1 METFYSVTLLI
12 VAAII
17 SNIIASAFDKIPL
30 TFFEIAC
37 GFALSFLPLFHHY
50 SLYPEMFMICI
61 IAPLLYT
68 DGTKA
73 NLKQFRTSLG
83 QLFSMAVFLAIATAI
98 LMGILFHSLMTIV
111 PLTLSIMLAAIITPT
126 DSLALSSITT
136 DIKIPHH
143 VSGALENESLF
154 NDASGIVVFN
164 LAILTF
170 STGDFSLAN
179 GLASFSIS
187 FFGGIFIGLIV
198 GLLFYSLQGFL
209 ISKSMDTS
217 TVLVPLNLMSPIATY
232 LVAEEFHA
240 SGILAV
246 VAAGIL
252 HGLYSSRL
260 RLTSTDVQLVIKASW
275 QVVSSLL
282 SGIVFVLLG
291 VTIPTVISKM
301 TQFSNHF
308 LMELLVL
315 AVVLYLGM
323 LMIRFMWA
331 KFNLVNLHP
340 DTQTKNSTKDSFLI
354 AIGGIH
360 GTITLSMALSIPFTI
375 NGHDFPFRDE
385 IIFVATIVILLSL
398 VVPTFV
404 LPLIL
409 DRRERHDDASFNSYR
424 NQMVNYSIQQIRSDP
439 TINLVDRNY
448 VMDLL
453 DSQKKQGTTNKK
465 QVQEIM
471 NQINS
476 IQYQTIVETLGDNK
490 IDRKLA
496 NFAAR
501 RFLVNP
507 NRPGGIFKKIG
518 FFIRLTISKRW
529 ARKAQRKF
537 VERDPEEHKESRAAL
552 RDQLHA
558 LRAQIEDEAFS
569 RVNEYLDEIE
579 SMENSNSVSFVRRS
593 VTFRH
598 MREDADHE
606 TDVQRNELLIKALQF
621 EYQFV
626 SERFRQ
632 GNIDKEL
639 SDRLNQSIATDQM
652 VYLQSVETD

>member
-12 VAAII
+12 VAAIV
-17 SNIIASAFDKIPL
+17 SNIISSAFNKIPL

-73 NLKQFRTSLG
+73 NLKQFRNSLG
-83 QLFSMAVFLAIATAI
+83 QLFSMAVFLAIATAV
-98 LMGILFHSLMTIV
+98 LMGVLFHSLMTIV

-126 DSLALSSITT
+126 DSLALSSTT
-136 DIKIPHH
+136 RDIKIPRH
-143 VSGALENESLF
+143 VLGALENESLF

-164 LAILTF
+164 LAILAF

-179 GLASFSIS
+179 GFSSFLVS
-187 FFGGIFIGLIV
+187 FFGGIIIGLVV
-198 GLLFYSLQGFL
+198 GVLFYSLQGFL

-232 LVAEEFHA
+232 LIAEEFHA

-252 HGLYSSRL
+252 HGIYSSRL

-275 QVVSSLL
+275 QVISSLL

-301 TQFSNHF
+301 TQFSNHL
-308 LMELLVL
+308 LMELLGL
-315 AVVLYLGM
+315 ALTLYLGI
-323 LMIRFMWA
+323 LLIRFMWTR
-331 KFNLVNLHP
+331 FNLVNLAP
-340 DTQTKNSTKDSFLI
+340 DQLAKNSTKDSFLI

-375 NGHDFPFRDE
+375 NGHAFPFRDE

-404 LPLIL
+404 LPLML
-409 DRRERHDDASFNSYR
+409 DRREKHDDASFNNYR
-424 NQMVNYSIQQIRSDP
+424 NQMVNFSISQIRSDS
-439 TINLVDRNY
+439 TIDLVDRNY

-453 DSQKKQGTTNKK
+453 DSQKKQGSINKK
-465 QVQEIM
+465 QIREIM
-471 NQINS
+471 DQINA
-476 IQYQTIVETLGDNK
+476 IQYQTIVEALGDDK
-490 IDRKLA
+490 LDRKIA

-507 NRPGGIFKKIG
+507 NRPGGFLKKAI
-518 FFIRLTISKRW
+518 FFIRLTASKRW
-529 ARKAQRKF
+529 ARKARKKF
-537 VERDPEEHKESRAAL
+537 IDRDSHERNQNGIEL
-552 RDQLHA
+552 RKQLQS
-558 LRAQIEDEAFS
+558 LRAEIEDKSFS
-569 RVNEYLDEIE
+569 QINEYLDEIE
-579 SMENSNSVSFVRRS
+579 SMENSNSVNFVRRS
-593 VTFRH
+593 ATFRH
-598 MREDADHE
+598 MRGDSNHE
-606 TDVQRNELLIKALQF
+606 RDENRNELLIKALQF

-626 SERFRQ
+626 SEQYRNN
-632 GNIDKEL
+632 NIDKEL

-652 VYLQSVETD
+652 VYLQSVDTD